1 MYFNSLVKLTVIN
14 LFVCFRHSLATLRS
28 HNQAITS
35 ISTTLFEGKTSE
47 YWRPGEKSNRIILVI
62 RHFHELPSSL
72 HDSQMAS
79 KASRRFKLFST
90 L

>member
-1 MYFNSLVKLTVIN
+1 MYFNSLVELTVIN

-47 YWRPGEKSNRIILVI
+47 YWRPGEKSNRIVLVI
-62 RHFHELPSSL
+62 RHFHELPLSL
-72 HDSQMAS
+72 HDSQSGFQSVA
-79 KASRRFKLFST
+79 AF
-90 L
+90 